1 MGHRPYNQSP
11 VWLINNRSWYLADTW
26 MMPSSITIIKGLPS
40 KLKWETINRQ
50 RLLKGNNHLT
60 IIWTFLL
67 FMNTCV
73 NINPIRIQGVEEI
86 KWNWKINHYTT
97 TVMTPVSRTLSTQN
111 VGEQKNFFLSTLYY
125 PFSFFFSSLLFICSY
140 LLNWIRLNWRHMLT
154 VEE

>member
-73 NINPIRIQGVEEI
+73 DINPIRIQGVEEI

-125 PFSFFFSSLLFICSY
+125 PFSFFFLVYFLYVLTCWTEFDWIEDIC
-140 LLNWIRLNWRHMLT
+140 
-154 VEE
+154 